1 MKKLIQLEVPEPCH
15 ENWNNMSSTEQGK
28 FCLAC
33 QKEVIDFS
41 SMSDKEILNHISNAG
56 SKSCGRFLNDQL
68 NRVLI
73 PPVDIKRIWWKYW
86 MNVAA
91 TLLLLST
98 KSNAQ
103 IKVEPPPITMNPEL
117 EKKALQEICTVTLG
131 GYSVG
136 QKIKNFKEY
145 YIAGLVTDDTQQP
158 VIGASVIVK
167 GTKIGTITDE
177 NGHYLLK
184 IKNYESI
191 ELAISSIGYETQLV
205 KVDNANFKNSTINT
219 NITLY
224 MQFTKGLI
232 SEVVMVAK
240 KSKPFLSF
248 FKKDTA
254 GLVKSIDKP
263 VLTVFPNP
271 ATKVTPITIRMKG
284 ATEGSYKISLLNNN
298 GELVMEKKEIFHV
311 KNPITTITCGQ
322 QIATGIYTLVVSG
335 NGKSQSSQIF
345 IK

>member
-15 ENWNNMSSTEQGK
+15 ENWNNMSSTQQGK

-56 SKSCGRFLNDQL
+56 SKSCGRFRNDQL

-73 PPVDIKRIWWKYW
+73 PPAEIKRIWWKYW

-91 TLLLLST
+91 TFLLLANKSEAQT
-98 KSNAQ
+98 K
-103 IKVEPPPITMNPEL
+103 PPQQGSIITCGPSDTSERP
-117 EKKALQEICTVTLG
+117 VSHRLG
-131 GYSVG
+131 GISSVLKDARH
-136 QKIKNFKEY
+136 QEY
-145 YIAGLVTDDTQQP
+145 IVIGMVTDEKQQP
-158 VIGASVIVK
+158 VIGATIIIK
-167 GTKIGTITDE
+167 GTKTGTLTDDK
-177 NGHYLLK
+177 GYYLLK
-184 IKNYESI
+184 IKGKETFD
-191 ELAISSIGYETQLV
+191 LVISSVGFETREIRIENKKFKQPAV
-205 KVDNANFKNSTINT
+205 EANVTINQT
-219 NITLY
+219 V
-224 MQFTKGLI
+224 MGLMG
-232 SEVVMVAK
+232 EVVVVAK
-240 KSKPFLSF
+240 KRKPFLSL

-254 GLVKSIDKP
+254 AVVKPVDKP

-271 ATKVTPITIRMKG
+271 ATKGTPITIRMNG
-284 ATEGSYKISLLNNN
+284 ATEGNYKISLLNSN
-298 GELVMEKKEIFHV
+298 GELVLEKKEIFQV

-345 IK
+345 IQ